1 MGDRNILAPDGTCI
15 QQGMVFD
22 PADYNNYNMT
32 RPMLGIVMDVHLAD
46 DSTTNR
52 LALQYMDQRGP
63 VHLAS
68 VQLLDDGGPADL
80 PHPEVVITPDNR
92 TGIDDY
98 SENLP
103 KGSTCLLTGDELNNG
118 LHNIDPNTLDGDM
131 CVVMFVG
138 GRLNSGFIVRWW
150 PHTFNTFDPA
160 TSGEGNRDI
169 SGEGTT
175 LAQSGRSFT
184 RVNGVEYVVTREG
197 NVYLSTSLGGTKLIP
212 GQGSQIGRFARTR
225 LAKGGNIRVWV
236 KPTAL
241 MEIDFNFQEDGIGS
255 GNAHDPSLPQTNPPG
270 STPFSVLH
278 NGSLA
283 LDGTYMRFEEKK
295 VDIEVPEDL
304 RLKSNNRTSLEAA
317 NELSLKSSGITSID
331 SESVIS
337 LESRADIL
345 VAARGPLSLA
355 GSSVAIEAGVPV
367 LDAGGG
373 IVIGPVGAGQILIE
387 EDGTVLLGPDTGID
401 VPDKQAMIVDGAVA
415 DPLDTVLGKNQ
426 VLLDTEVKAAVA
438 AISSAG
444 ATPTPAATG
453 TALAAIGVALDAIN
467 SLLQELGVTEFTK
480 AN

>member
-1 MGDRNILAPDGTCI
+1 MGDRNIFAPDGTPI

-118 LHNIDPNTLDGDM
+118 LHNIDPNILDGDM

-160 TSGEGNRDI
+160 TSGEGNQDI

-184 RVNGVEYVVTREG
+184 RINGVEYVVTREG

-225 LAKGGNIRVWV
+225 VAKGGNIRVNV

-241 MEIDFNFQEDGIGS
+241 LEIDFNFQEDGIGS
-255 GNAHDPSLPQTNPPG
+255 GNAHDPSLPQTNPSESAP
-270 STPFSVLH
+270 SSILH

-283 LDGTYMRFEEKK
+283 LDGTYVRMEEKK
-295 VDIEVPEDL
+295 VDIEVPEEL
-304 RLKSNNRTSLEAA
+304 RLKSNNRASLEAE
-317 NELSLKSSGITSID
+317 NDLSLKSKGITSID

-337 LESRADIL
+337 LESRESIL
-345 VAARGPLSLA
+345 VLA
-355 GSSVAIEAGVPV
+355 EAG
-367 LDAGGG
+367 LTLQGLTATLAAGGG
-373 IVIGPVGAGQILIE
+373 LTEDEKAVAGKVSIE
-387 EDGTVLLGPDTGID
+387 NDAVLLGPDNIPG
-401 VPDKQAMIVDGAVA
+401 VPD
-415 DPLDTVLGKNQ
+415 P
-426 VLLDTEVKAAVA
+426 VA
-438 AISSAG
+438 APGKQSITTYEDADLEDVDKPAVETASA
-444 ATPTPAATG
+444 AADVAIKALPPAPTPAELK
-453 TALAAIGVALDAIN
+453 TALELVNTTLLAVNALI
-467 SLLQELGVTEFTK
+467 QKLGQTEFTK

>member
-1 MGDRNILAPDGTCI
+1 MGDRNIFAPDGTPI

-118 LHNIDPNTLDGDM
+118 LHNIDPNILDGDM

-175 LAQSGRSFT
+175 LDQSGRSFT

-197 NVYLSTSLGGTKLIP
+197 NVYLSTSLGGTKPIP

-225 LAKGGNIRVWV
+225 VAKGGNIRINV

-241 MEIDFNFQEDGIGS
+241 LEIDFNFQEDGIGS
-255 GNAHDPSLPQTNPPG
+255 GNAHDPSLPQTNPSESAP
-270 STPFSVLH
+270 SSILH

-304 RLKSNNRTSLEAA
+304 RLKSNNRTSLEAES
-317 NELSLKSSGITSID
+317 ELSLKSSGITSID

-337 LESRADIL
+337 LESREAIL
-345 VAARGPLSLA
+345 VLA
-355 GSSVAIEAGVPV
+355 QAGIT
-367 LDAGGG
+367 LQGLTATLAAGGG
-373 IVIGPVGAGQILIE
+373 LTEDEKAVAGKVSIE
-387 EDGTVLLGPDTGID
+387 NDGVLLGPDNKLDPVTGD
-401 VPDKQAMIVDGAVA
+401 PTPADDKKELVTDDEGTLEA
-415 DPLDTVLGKNQ
+415 NQ
-426 VLLDTEVKAAVA
+426 VLVQTEVVAATKAIEALVAVPSVEVLKAAM
-438 AISSAG
+438 I
-444 ATPTPAATG
+444 
-453 TALAAIGVALDAIN
+453 LIGVALTAIN
-467 SLLQELGVTEFTK
+467 TAIQDLGQTEFTK